1 MLIYPYPSFIE
12 IRSYLCALL
21 CGDGDDHDADGVLAH
36 VVEDAAVAEAVEDE
50 RVGRED
56 EVEEGEG
63 HAAAPGAGVGPQV
76 GDASGEEAIRLRPG
90 CANPAL
96 GSYMQHIPLLL
107 FLGRVSYVLG
117 ISKAKGKAW
126 LNGGPQVA

>member
-1 MLIYPYPSFIE
+1 MILLKCEIHYFAFIQ
-12 IRSYLCALL
+12 IRTFLCALL

-76 GDASGEEAIRLRPG
+76 GDASGEAIGLRPG

-96 GSYMQHIPLLL
+96 GSYYMQHIPLL
-107 FLGRVSYVLG
+107 
-117 ISKAKGKAW
+117 
-126 LNGGPQVA
+126 